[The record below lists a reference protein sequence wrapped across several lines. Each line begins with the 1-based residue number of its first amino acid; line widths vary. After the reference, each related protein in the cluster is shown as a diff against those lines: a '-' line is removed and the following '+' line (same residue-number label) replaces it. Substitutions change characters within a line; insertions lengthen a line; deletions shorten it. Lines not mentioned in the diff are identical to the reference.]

1 MSDEWDMNLFF
12 NCDECPWP
20 GKCSAD
26 CCCWLDVEWQEDKP
40 TEEPEPEP
48 PAQITQSGAA

>member
-40 TEEPEPEP
+40 AEEPEPEP
-48 PAQITQSGAA
+48 PAQITQSKE